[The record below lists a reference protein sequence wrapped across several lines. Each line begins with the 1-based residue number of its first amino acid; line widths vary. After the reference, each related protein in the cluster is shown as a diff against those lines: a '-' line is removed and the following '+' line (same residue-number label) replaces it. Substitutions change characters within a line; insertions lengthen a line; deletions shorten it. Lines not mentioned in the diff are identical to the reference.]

1 MATQPDYTRLKSD
14 RHVTVWGG
22 PTGSGAVGITDTA
35 VPLAAEINNTGGTSL
50 MHPWSPSISWNEYD
64 FGVQESETLN
74 DPSFAD
80 ASTYTEFGAK
90 NYGGGISFYKPAKW
104 DDNSNNHSLVYD
116 QTDVPW
122 TPMDVVV
129 RIDGEKKTDLA
140 AADGDFVHTFRT
152 KTDSDANVW
161 GQPDA
166 HRRTVGFLP
175 QGDAEFYTIV
185 GPHTITAVP
194 AATTPWK
201 AGSKGRLCANV
212 QGRDYTNALLFVSS
226 DPAVVKITRGGFY
239 HVTGTSGGTA
249 TITITD
255 EAAGTSVTQAVTV
268 TA

>member
-50 MHPWSPSISWNEYD
+50 MLNWSPSISWNDWD

-122 TPMDVVV
+122 TPMDIVV
-129 RIDGEKKTDLA
+129 RIDGEKKTEVA

-166 HRRTVGFLP
+166 HRRTVGFLS

-185 GPHTITAVP
+185 GTHTITV
-194 AATTPWK
+194 TPPTFT
-201 AGSKGRLCANV
+201 AGSKGRLQAVV
-212 QGRDYTNALLFVSS
+212 QDRDYSGALSFTS
-226 DPAVVKITRGGFY
+226 DDPDVIEVTRGGQY
-239 HVTGTSGGTA
+239 LVTGSATDTA
-249 TITITD
+249 TITVRD
-255 EAAGTSVTQAVTV
+255 EAAGTNTVVNVTV
-268 TA
+268 A